1 MTQPKFAKSLEL
13 AMNTVAA
20 ETKPLFDSW
29 PSLPLESWQDTYS
42 TLHMWTQIVGKIRLA
57 LSPPVNHWWHTALYV
72 SPRGLTTSAMPYEHR
87 LLELEFD
94 FIDHKLN
101 LRTSEGQQGSL
112 TLRPRSVADLYGEL
126 MSKLKDIN
134 VHLGIYTKPQEVPD
148 AIPFEEDQKH
158 ASYDPEYAHRFWRA
172 LASIQPVFETFR
184 GKFLGKSSPVNFY
197 WGSFDLAVTRFSG
210 RTAPPR
216 RGLITSEAYSHECIS
231 AGFWPGAGLGQPAFY
246 SYTAPAPDGLA
257 EQPVKQGSYS
267 TQLSEF
273 LLPYEDVRKSASPEA
288 ALMEFLQSTYEAGAN
303 LAQWDRK
310 ALERS

>member
-1 MTQPKFAKSLEL
+1 
-13 AMNTVAA
+13 MNTVAA
-20 ETKPLFDSW
+20 ETKPLSDSW
-29 PSLPLESWQDTYS
+29 PSLPLENWQDTYS

-57 LSPPVNHWWHTALYV
+57 LSPPVNHWWHSALYV
-72 SPRGLTTSAMPYEHR
+72 SPRGLTTSAMPYEQR

-101 LRTSEGQQGSL
+101 LRTSDGQQGSL
-112 TLRPRSVADLYGEL
+112 TLRPRSVADLYAEL

-148 AIPFEEDQKH
+148 AIPFEEDQTH

-172 LASIQPVFETFR
+172 LASIQPVFEAFR
-184 GKFLGKSSPVNFY
+184 GNFVGKSSPVNFY

-231 AGFWPGAGLGQPAFY
+231 AGFWPGAGFGQPAFY

-257 EQPVKQGSYS
+257 EQPIKHGSYN

-273 LLPYEDVRKSASPEA
+273 LLPYEDVRNSGSPETT
-288 ALMEFLQSTYEAGAN
+288 LMEFLQSSYEAGAK
-303 LAQWDRK
+303 LANWDRK
-310 ALERS
+310 SLERAS

>member
-1 MTQPKFAKSLEL
+1 
-13 AMNTVAA
+13 MNTVAA
-20 ETKPLFDSW
+20 ETKPLSDSW

-72 SPRGLTTSAMPYEHR
+72 SPRGLTTSAMPYEQR

-94 FIDHKLN
+94 FIEHKLN
-101 LRTSEGQQGSL
+101 LRTSDGQQGSL

-172 LASIQPVFETFR
+172 LASIQPVFEVFR

-231 AGFWPGAGLGQPAFY
+231 AGFWPGAGFGQPAFY

-257 EQPVKQGSYS
+257 EQPIKHGSYS

-273 LLPYEDVRKSASPEA
+273 LLPYEDVRSSGSPETT
-288 ALMEFLQSTYEAGAN
+288 LMEFLQSTYEAGAN
-303 LAQWDRK
+303 LANWDRK
-310 ALERS
+310 SLERSMS